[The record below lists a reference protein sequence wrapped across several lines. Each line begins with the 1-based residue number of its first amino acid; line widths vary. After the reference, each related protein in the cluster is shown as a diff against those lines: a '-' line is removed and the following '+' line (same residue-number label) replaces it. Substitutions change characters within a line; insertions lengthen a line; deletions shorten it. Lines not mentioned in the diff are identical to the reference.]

1 VQILNAATRLF
12 AAHGFQ
18 GTTLQQ
24 VADAV
29 GIRKPSVLHHFSSK
43 EALFE
48 AVSLQVLEHWSEVL
62 PNAVRQAA
70 TGIARFELLS
80 RELIKFYLDVPDRA
94 RLALRQALDQPQV
107 YRRNI
112 EEHILPWFS
121 VISAG
126 LKEGQRRGLYRP
138 GVDPEMY
145 LLNVVQLVI
154 VSIATEGVLSL
165 PTEGG
170 EGPARERALREL
182 LRIVRDSLLSPIA
195 SNAVAP
201 ADPIRE
207 RRG

>member
-1 VQILNAATRLF
+1 LNAATRLF

-48 AVSLQVLEHWSEVL
+48 AVSLQVLEHWSEIL

-70 TGIARFELLS
+70 AGTARFEALTGQ
-80 RELIKFYLDVPDRA
+80 LIKFYLDFPDRA
-94 RLALRQALDQPQV
+94 RLALREALDQPQV

-121 VISAG
+121 VLSAG
-126 LKEGQRRGLYRP
+126 LRDGQRRGVYRP
-138 GVDPEMY
+138 DVDPEMY
-145 LLNVVQLVI
+145 LLHVVQLVI
-154 VSIATEGVLSL
+154 VTIASEGVLSV
-165 PTEGG
+165 PADGGG
-170 EGPARERALREL
+170 ESARERSLREL
-182 LRIVRDSLLSPIA
+182 LRMVRESLLIPGP
-195 SNAVAP
+195 SNGVAP
-201 ADPIRE
+201 VDPTRE